1 MRGLTLFVLSLSLA
15 SFARAQ
21 PEIQA
26 RIDSVRQ
33 SLKDHPIMA
42 AEFPN
47 IGSNIEAT
55 LKSAADALHFGSPY
69 LSLEKLAQAV
79 DLSYGARAFV
89 EKSAT
94 VKSFADFDSEWRKAE
109 ATLALPAANWSHAPA
124 ALRAISEAAG
134 VRATPLLEGARGF
147 ATATR
152 PADGIFYL
160 GEAQGE
166 AEFARFCAGLNLAR
180 KGRAIALR
188 SLLPELLALQE
199 KTNTAFQPPRSI
211 DQHPRF
217 IALNS
222 TLKLAR
228 ELDAAKLY
236 VGALYQYLE
245 AVRHFG
251 MLDAGPVEQSAI
263 VPSIDTL
270 RRKLEASRDD
280 DSIALLFLQRA
291 TAQATGTDDERKSAR
306 VIADTVIPAYLAARK
321 PAAGLARAPAKTIEI
336 TLVRWP
342 YT

>member
-1 MRGLTLFVLSLSLA
+1 MRGLTILVLSLSLA
-15 SFARAQ
+15 SFAHAQ
-21 PEIQA
+21 TEIQA
-26 RIDSVRQ
+26 RIDTLRQ
-33 SLKDHPIMA
+33 SLKDHPIKA

-47 IGSNIEAT
+47 IGSNTEAT
-55 LKSAADALHFGSPY
+55 LKSAGDALQAGRPY
-69 LSLEKLAQAV
+69 LSLEKLAQAF
-79 DLSYGARAFV
+79 DLSYGARAFA
-89 EKSAT
+89 EKSAA
-94 VKSFADFDSEWRKAE
+94 VKSLAEFDVEWRKSE
-109 ATLALPAANWSHAPA
+109 ATLKLPAANWGRVPA
-124 ALRAISEAAG
+124 ALRALSEAAG

-147 ATATR
+147 ATATK

-166 AEFARFCAGLNLAR
+166 AEFARFCAGLNLER

-188 SLLPELLALQE
+188 SFLPELLALQG
-199 KTNTAFQPPRSI
+199 KTNAAFQPPRSI

-236 VGALYQYLE
+236 AGALYEYLE

-251 MLDAGPVEQSAI
+251 MLDAAPVA
-263 VPSIDTL
+263 PSIDSL
-270 RRKLEASRDD
+270 RQKLETSKDD
-280 DSIALLFLQRA
+280 DSIALIFLQRA
-291 TAQATGTDDERKSAR
+291 AAQEKGTDDERKSAR
-306 VIADTVIPAYLAARK
+306 VIAGAVIPAYLAARRSAAVLPRN
-321 PAAGLARAPAKTIEI
+321 PARTIEI

>member
-1 MRGLTLFVLSLSLA
+1 MRGLTLSVLSLSLA
-15 SFARAQ
+15 SFAHAQ

-26 RIDSVRQ
+26 RIDSLRQ
-33 SLKDHPIMA
+33 SAKDHPITA

-55 LKSAADALHFGSPY
+55 LKSAADALQAGSPY
-69 LSLEKLAQAV
+69 LCLEKLAQAF
-79 DLSYGARAFV
+79 DLSYGARAFA

-94 VKSFADFDSEWRKAE
+94 VKSLAEFDAEWRKTDAV
-109 ATLALPAANWSHAPA
+109 LALPAVNWSRAPA
-124 ALRAISEAAG
+124 ALRAVSEAAG

-147 ATATR
+147 ATATK
-152 PADGIFYL
+152 PGDGLFYL

-166 AEFARFCAGLNLAR
+166 AEFARFCAGLKLGR

-188 SLLPELLALQE
+188 SLLPELTALQQ
-199 KTNTAFQPPRSI
+199 KTNAAFQPPRSI

-236 VGALYQYLE
+236 AGALYQYLE

-251 MLDAGPVEQSAI
+251 MLDAAPVA
-263 VPSIDTL
+263 PSIDSL
-270 RRKLEASRDD
+270 RQKLEASKDD
-280 DSIALLFLQRA
+280 DSIALIFLQRA
-291 TAQATGTDDERKSAR
+291 AAQEKATDDERKSAR
-306 VIADTVIPAYLAARK
+306 VIAGAVIPAYFAARK
-321 PAAGLARAPAKTIEI
+321 PAAGLPRAPAKTIEI

>member
-15 SFARAQ
+15 SFAHAQ
-21 PEIQA
+21 AEIQA
-26 RIDSVRQ
+26 RIDSLRQ
-33 SLKDHPIMA
+33 SLKDHPITA

-55 LKSAADALHFGSPY
+55 LKSAGGALQAGRPY
-69 LSLEKLAQAV
+69 LSLEKLAQAF
-79 DLSYGARAFV
+79 DLSYGARAFA
-89 EKSAT
+89 EKSAS
-94 VKSFADFDSEWRKAE
+94 VKTLAEFDTEWRKTDA
-109 ATLALPAANWSHAPA
+109 ALALPAANWSRAPA

-147 ATATR
+147 AAATK
-152 PADGIFYL
+152 PADGLFYL

-166 AEFARFCAGLNLAR
+166 AEFARFCSALSLPR
-180 KGRAIALR
+180 KGRALALR
-188 SLLPELLALQE
+188 SLLPELTALQE
-199 KTNTAFQPPRSI
+199 KTNAAFQPPRSI

-236 VGALYQYLE
+236 AGALYQYLE

-251 MLDAGPVEQSAI
+251 MLDAAQPAA
-263 VPSIDTL
+263 VPSIDAL
-270 RRKLEASRDD
+270 RRKLEASKDD
-280 DSIALLFLQRA
+280 DSIALIFLQRA
-291 TAQATGTDDERKSAR
+291 AAQAAGTDDERKSAR
-306 VIADTVIPAYLAARK
+306 VIAESVIPAYFAARK
-321 PAAGLARAPAKTIEI
+321 PAAVLPRAPGKTIEI

>member
-1 MRGLTLFVLSLSLA
+1 MRGLTLIVLSLSIALSA
-15 SFARAQ
+15 HAQ
-21 PEIQA
+21 AEIQA
-26 RIDSVRQ
+26 RIDSLRQ
-33 SLKDHPIMA
+33 SLKDRPITA

-55 LKSAADALHFGSPY
+55 LKSAADALQAGSPY
-69 LSLEKLAQAV
+69 LSLEKLAQGF
-79 DLSYGARAFV
+79 DLLYGARAYA
-89 EKSAT
+89 EKSAS
-94 VKSFADFDSEWRKAE
+94 VKSLAEFDAEWRKTE
-109 ATLALPAANWSHAPA
+109 STLALPAANWSRAPA

-147 ATATR
+147 AAATK

-166 AEFARFCAGLNLAR
+166 AEFARFCAGLNLDR

-188 SLLPELLALQE
+188 SLLPEILALQE
-199 KTNTAFQPPRSI
+199 KTNAAFQPPRSI

-236 VGALYQYLE
+236 AGAMYQYLE

-251 MLDAGPVEQSAI
+251 MLDAAPVA
-263 VPSIDTL
+263 PSIVAL
-270 RRKLEASRDD
+270 RRKLEASKDD
-280 DSIALLFLQRA
+280 DSIALIFLQRA
-291 TAQATGTDDERKSAR
+291 AAQATGTEDERKSAGI
-306 VIADTVIPAYLAARK
+306 IAASVIPAYLAARK
-321 PAAGLARAPAKTIEI
+321 PAAGLPRAPAKTVEI

>member
-15 SFARAQ
+15 SSAHAQ
-21 PEIQA
+21 AEIQA
-26 RIDSVRQ
+26 RIDSLRQ
-33 SLKDHPIMA
+33 SLKDHPITA

-47 IGSNIEAT
+47 IGTNIEAT
-55 LKSAADALHFGSPY
+55 LKSAGDALNAGS
-69 LSLEKLAQAV
+69 LFLTLEKLAQAF
-79 DLSYGARAFV
+79 DLSYGARAFA
-89 EKSAT
+89 EKSPT
-94 VKSFADFDSEWRKAE
+94 VKSLSEFDTEWRKTE
-109 ATLALPAANWSHAPA
+109 TTLALPAAKWSRAPA
-124 ALRAISEAAG
+124 ALRALSEAAG

-147 ATATR
+147 ATATK

-166 AEFARFCAGLNLAR
+166 AEFARFCAGLNLLR
-180 KGRAIALR
+180 KGRAITLR
-188 SLLPELLALQE
+188 SLLPELAALQE
-199 KTNTAFQPPRSI
+199 KTNAAFQPPRSI

-236 VGALYQYLE
+236 AGALYQYLE

-251 MLDAGPVEQSAI
+251 MLDAAQPAV

-270 RRKLEASRDD
+270 RRKLEASKDD

-306 VIADTVIPAYLAARK
+306 VIADSVVPAYFAARK
-321 PAAGLARAPAKTIEI
+321 PAAGLPRSPAKSIEI